1 MNGFRYG
8 VWAAVGAL
16 GLGVGGVA
24 FAEGSGKQHKQ
35 EGALVEPSEQA
46 QTGVGGA
53 GQMGEQAEL
62 EGNVVQKQGNQLYL
76 KLDNGAVAPVTISST
91 TQFEGL
97 PQDAQQQK
105 GQKALQWVAPGQKV
119 TASVMAKQG
128 KNQAQSIK
136 LDEKAMEEKQ
146 IEGTVASA
154 TGTSVFI
161 EHKGALIP
169 LKVNKQTSIE
179 GVQSLRQAQE
189 GSQVRASFKAGPQGT
204 DNIATKLEFE
214 GGQQQGQGGSGFE
227 QQPQEGQQ
235 QPHQGQQQPE
245 KGTHY

>member
-16 GLGVGGVA
+16 GLGLGGAA
-24 FAEGSGKQHKQ
+24 FAAGGDKEHKQ
-35 EGALVEPSEQA
+35 QQGTQVYPPKEP
-46 QTGVGGA
+46 QTGMGGA
-53 GQMGEQAEL
+53 GMEAQAQL

-76 KLDNGAVAPVTISST
+76 KLDNGAVAPVTVSAN

-97 PQDAQQQK
+97 PQDAKEQK

-128 KNQAQSIK
+128 KNQAQMIK
-136 LDEKAMEEKQ
+136 LDESAIQVNE

-154 TGTSVFI
+154 TGNQVYI
-161 EHKGALIP
+161 EHNGALIP
-169 LKVNKQTSIE
+169 LKVNNQTSIQ

-214 GGQQQGQGGSGFE
+214 GGQQGRGGAGFPE
-227 QQPQEGQQ
+227 EPQQERP
-235 QPHQGQQQPE
+235 QGQQE
-245 KGTHY
+245 KGTQY